1 MHDAATIATFK
12 NACCTDSSRQL
23 SAEMLTDNVAMQII
37 FRRNAFRIRRRQG
50 SDFGAG
56 PELTPPIGA
65 LSGVEGPAVLRRDD
79 QAQLPV
85 VLS

>member
-37 FRRNAFRIRRRQG
+37 FRCNGFRVRADEDLI
-50 SDFGAG
+50 SCG
-56 PELTPPIGA
+56 PFWL
-65 LSGVEGPAVLRRDD
+65 
-79 QAQLPV
+79 
-85 VLS
+85 